1 MSCIESIFSNQEK
14 RFLIEIFKNYSGAK
28 YDEIIIASYSSKKL
42 TIKGLYGSD
51 IIIGSNFN
59 DKITGGKNSS
69 DENILV
75 GSMGDDT
82 LYSTKASDFF
92 FFESNKINGNDIIIS
107 AGLNDVLVFED
118 ELDINDFDFIKDSKD
133 LVISRKD
140 NNDSIKIKNYFSSK
154 NLINNIFT
162 GISFKDF
169 IAVENIINYL
179 DSNEKNV
186 IGIKNQ
192 NFLIYDKEFKNN
204 KLQGSIYND
213 IFKMSQ
219 KGKDT
224 IIVSNNDIVDY
235 SNIKEIGYDSI
246 VLNSLKSNENLFINF
261 DSLNFNNLFIETSK
275 SDLRIYLDKEDKSNC
290 IILKNY
296 ASKYYDLIN
305 VIIKTNDKELN
316 LEEFLKENPL
326 LIETNKSYS
335 GNLLNEY
342 ITITSKKGISINSK
356 EGDDTIISGIGND
369 KITAGK
375 GKNTIEFGL
384 NKGKDTIYLTKG
396 ENLLINFDIGE
407 FSTIKEMVNKMSEV
421 TFKLN
426 KKDLLIT
433 CENSSITIK
442 NFASSKTADSIN
454 VNLLALYNNQ
464 YIKAANYLYDLKYD
478 VVLNKNTKTY
488 NGSFLNEIIDSSSS
502 NRKITLKGNEGY
514 DTYIISN
521 NEKAHSTI
529 IDNCADII
537 VSNSSNLN
545 FALDNFSF
553 DLNINTNNQNTYFNS
568 DIVIFNENNKEIAR
582 IKNAIIKATT
592 NNNYEFKSTIESIN
606 ISSQYRISSSE
617 NIQNNKNIITIDEL
631 NNAIQAW
638 NNNHDELN
646 LTSLESGEVEKII
659 LTFLNE

>member
-1 MSCIESIFSNQEK
+1 
-14 RFLIEIFKNYSGAK
+14 
-28 YDEIIIASYSSKKL
+28 
-42 TIKGLYGSD
+42 
-51 IIIGSNFN
+51 
-59 DKITGGKNSS
+59 
-69 DENILV
+69 
-75 GSMGDDT
+75 
-82 LYSTKASDFF
+82 
-92 FFESNKINGNDIIIS
+92 
-107 AGLNDVLVFED
+107 
-118 ELDINDFDFIKDSKD
+118 
-133 LVISRKD
+133 
-140 NNDSIKIKNYFSSK
+140 
-154 NLINNIFT
+154 
-162 GISFKDF
+162 
-169 IAVENIINYL
+169 
-179 DSNEKNV
+179 
-186 IGIKNQ
+186 
-192 NFLIYDKEFKNN
+192 
-204 KLQGSIYND
+204 
-213 IFKMSQ
+213 
-219 KGKDT
+219 
-224 IIVSNNDIVDY
+224 
-235 SNIKEIGYDSI
+235 
-246 VLNSLKSNENLFINF
+246 
-261 DSLNFNNLFIETSK
+261 
-275 SDLRIYLDKEDKSNC
+275 
-290 IILKNY
+290 
-296 ASKYYDLIN
+296 
-305 VIIKTNDKELN
+305 
-316 LEEFLKENPL
+316 
-326 LIETNKSYS
+326 
-335 GNLLNEY
+335 
-342 ITITSKKGISINSK
+342 
-356 EGDDTIISGIGND
+356 
-369 KITAGK
+369 
-375 GKNTIEFGL
+375 
-384 NKGKDTIYLTKG
+384 
-396 ENLLINFDIGE
+396 
-407 FSTIKEMVNKMSEV
+407 MVNKMSEV

-553 DLNINTNNQNTYFNS
+553 DLNIDTNNQNTYFNS

-659 LTFLNE
+659 LTFSN